1 MIGAA
6 MALLGG
12 NLSVALLKFARNI
25 LVARLL
31 SVENFGIAATFAIIF
46 GFVEMLAFLGLD
58 RFLIQ
63 TRNVALE
70 RVQATLHT
78 MQVLRGVFVA
88 VVLYLTAGPLAAL
101 MDVPEVAWA
110 FRLMAVLP
118 LIQGFLHLDMARA
131 QRGMRFGPF
140 VRITMGAEFIGLL
153 SVWPLFLVFGDYRVV
168 LGALIVQETLTMI
181 FSHLV
186 AERRYALG
194 LDRELAL
201 RALRFGWP
209 LLLNAALMFGIF
221 QGDRIIVANQ
231 LGPVTLGLFS
241 LAFMLSFM
249 PTGVLAQTI
258 NRLFL
263 PKLAPLQD
271 DPAAFDALA
280 RVVVQV
286 GLVVGLAV
294 AVGFSIFGADL
305 VLVLFGAKYAGAL
318 SVLVWLAVMQ
328 AVRVAKMGVSVVAL
342 ARAETRSPMV
352 ANIPRVLLLPVAW
365 LALERGAGMET
376 VVLIATLGEMAGL
389 ATALVLLRSWLAVPV
404 RPLIPAVLAW
414 AAVLALVAADTAL
427 WPRGPEVFANFHP
440 FQGVVLIAAG
450 AAVLLGMRDL
460 RVRALRLLRGAPFTG
475 DS

>member
-12 NLSVALLKFARNI
+12 NLGVALLKFARNI

-31 SVENFGIAATFAIIF
+31 SVENFGIAATIAIIF
-46 GFVEMLAFLGLD
+46 GFIEMMAFLGLD

-63 TRNVALE
+63 TRDEDLG
-70 RVQATLHT
+70 RVQTTLQT
-78 MQVLRGVFVA
+78 MQALRGVFVA
-88 VVLYLTAGPLAAL
+88 AVLYVTAGPLAAL
-101 MDVPEVAWA
+101 MDVPGIAWA
-110 FRLMAVLP
+110 FQLMAVLP
-118 LIQGFLHLDMARA
+118 LIQGFMHLDPARA

-140 VRITMGAEFIGLL
+140 LKVTLSAEILGLL

-168 LGALIVQETLTMI
+168 LGALVVQTVLTTL

-194 LDRELAL
+194 FDRALAL

-209 LLLNAALMFGIF
+209 LLLNAALMFGIL

-241 LAFMLSFM
+241 LAFMLTFM
-249 PTGVLAQTI
+249 PTGVLAQTV

-263 PKLAPLQD
+263 PRLARLQD
-271 DPAAFDALA
+271 DPAGFDALA
-280 RVVVQV
+280 RVVVQT

-294 AVGFSIFGADL
+294 AIGFSILGADL
-305 VLVLFGAKYAGAL
+305 LLILFGEKYAGAL
-318 SVLVWLAVMQ
+318 AVLVWLAVMQ

-342 ARAETRSPMV
+342 ARGETRSPMV

-376 VVLIATLGEMAGL
+376 VVAIAILGEALGL
-389 ATALVLLRSWLAVPV
+389 AAAFALLRSWLGVPV

-414 AAVLALVAADTAL
+414 GGVLALVVADTAL
-427 WPRGPEVFANFHP
+427 WPRRPEVFANFHP
-440 FQGVVLIAAG
+440 FQGVILL
-450 AAVLLGMRDL
+450 AAVAATLLAMRDL
-460 RVRALRLLRGAPFTG
+460 RVRALGLLRGAPFTG
-475 DS
+475 GS

>member
-1 MIGAA
+1 MIGSA

-12 NLSVALLKFARNI
+12 NLGVALLKFARNI

-31 SVENFGIAATFAIIF
+31 SVENFGIAATIAIIF
-46 GFVEMLAFLGLD
+46 GFIEMMAFLGLD

-63 TRNVALE
+63 TRDEDLG
-70 RVQATLHT
+70 RVQTTLQT
-78 MQVLRGVFVA
+78 MQALRGVFVA
-88 VVLYLTAGPLAAL
+88 AVLYVTAGPLAAL
-101 MDVPEVAWA
+101 MDVPGIAWA
-110 FRLMAVLP
+110 FQLMAVLP
-118 LIQGFLHLDMARA
+118 LIQGFMHLDPARA

-140 VRITMGAEFIGLL
+140 LKVTLSAEVLGLL
-153 SVWPLFLVFGDYRVV
+153 SVWPFFLVFGDYRVV
-168 LGALIVQETLTMI
+168 LGALVVQTVLTTL

-186 AERRYALG
+186 AERHYALG
-194 LDRELAL
+194 FDRVLAL

-209 LLLNAALMFGIF
+209 LLLNAALMFGIL

-241 LAFMLSFM
+241 LAFMLTFM
-249 PTGVLAQTI
+249 PTGVLAQTV

-263 PKLAPLQD
+263 PKLARLQD
-271 DPAAFDALA
+271 DPAGFDALA
-280 RVVVQV
+280 RVVVQA

-294 AVGFSIFGADL
+294 AVGFAVFGADL
-305 VLVLFGAKYAGAL
+305 VLILFGEKYAGAL
-318 SVLVWLAVMQ
+318 AVLVWLAVMQ

-376 VVLIATLGEMAGL
+376 VVGIAILGEAIGL
-389 ATALVLLRSWLAVPV
+389 AVAFALLRSWLAVPI

-414 AAVLALVAADTAL
+414 GGVLALVVADTAL
-427 WPRGPEVFANFHP
+427 RPPLPEVFANFHL
-440 FQGVVLIAAG
+440 FQAVILAAAA

-460 RVRALRLLRGAPFTG
+460 RVRAMGLLRGKSFTG
-475 DS
+475 GS

>member
-12 NLSVALLKFARNI
+12 NLGVALLKFARNI

-46 GFVEMLAFLGLD
+46 GFIEMLAFLGLD

-63 TRNVALE
+63 TRDADLG
-70 RVQATLHT
+70 RVQSTLHT
-78 MQVLRGVFVA
+78 LQILRGVLVA
-88 VVLYLTAGPLAAL
+88 TVLWVSAGPLAAL
-101 MDVPEVAWA
+101 MDVSEVAWA
-110 FRLMAVLP
+110 FRLMALLP
-118 LIQGFLHLDMARA
+118 LIQGFMHLDTARA

-140 VRITMGAEFIGLL
+140 VKIMLGAEVVGLL
-153 SVWPLFLVFGDYRVV
+153 SIWPLFLVFGDYRVV
-168 LGALIVQETLTMI
+168 LGALLLQITLMTL

-194 LDRELAL
+194 LDGKLAL

-209 LLLNAALMFGIF
+209 LLFNAALMFGIL
-221 QGDRIIVANQ
+221 QGDRIVVANQ

-241 LAFMLSFM
+241 LAFMLTFM

-280 RVVVQV
+280 RVVVQT

-294 AVGFSIFGADL
+294 AIGFSILGADM
-305 VLVLFGAKYAGAL
+305 VLILFGTKYVGAL
-318 SVLVWLAVMQ
+318 PVLVWLAIMQ

-342 ARAETRSPMV
+342 ARGETRSPMV
-352 ANIPRVLLLPVAW
+352 ANIPRVLLLPLAW
-365 LALERGAGMET
+365 LALERGAGMEA
-376 VVLIATLGEMAGL
+376 VVAIAILGEALGL
-389 ATALVLLRSWLAVPV
+389 AAAFALLRSWLGVPV

-414 AAVLALVAADTAL
+414 GGVLALVVADTAL
-427 WPRGPEVFANFHP
+427 RPRAPEIFANFHA
-440 FQGVVLIAAG
+440 FQGVILVAA
-450 AAVLLGMRDL
+450 AAVLLTMRDL
-460 RVRALRLLRGAPFTG
+460 RVRALDLLRGAPFTG
-475 DS
+475 GS